1 MTEFVPRPTKTAQA
15 VAKVYGW
22 MQPENAVHW
31 GTVIAEHRK
40 LGLPISIHFP
50 LMARALAEAR

>member
-1 MTEFVPRPTKTAQA
+1 MTYVPRPTKIAAA
-15 VAKVYGW
+15 VATVYGW
-22 MQPENAVHW
+22 MPPERLVHW

-40 LGLPISIHFP
+40 LGLPLSIHYP